1 MFIVILSCVSLRYH
15 CFGLDDL
22 LGNQTATINFAS
34 VNLTISKAMNKD
46 KELDIRML
54 TSVQLCDNEINTIY
68 LNDDATKYLQMHMC
82 LSWPKELD
90 RWLG

>member
-1 MFIVILSCVSLRYH
+1 
-15 CFGLDDL
+15 
-22 LGNQTATINFAS
+22 
-34 VNLTISKAMNKD
+34 MNKD